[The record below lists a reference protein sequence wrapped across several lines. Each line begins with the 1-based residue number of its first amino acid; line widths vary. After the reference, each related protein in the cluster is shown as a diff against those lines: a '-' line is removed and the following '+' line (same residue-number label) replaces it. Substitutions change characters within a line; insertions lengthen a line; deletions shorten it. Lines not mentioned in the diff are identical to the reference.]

1 MNGEI
6 NMDMMSVLWQVGI
19 FASVLVF
26 GIKIGLASGLA
37 NLSKKLFAVICIAY
51 GGGVVLISAI
61 ASLYAEQLIQAIY
74 GYNTIFYIIM
84 ASIMIIAGLFTIR
97 EWKIHDKNTS
107 TATSLAIIAPCPCCF
122 GSIIASVLVVAPT
135 IGVSSLNL
143 SWYAAAALVGVMIV
157 TYLASNTI
165 IRFISKPYP
174 VVLGNFMLLLGAYF
188 LLSAIVIPNIAGAL
202 TKTMSP
208 ISLGS
213 PQDILMIILAFAI
226 LIVGGMVL
234 TKRGKNILE

>member
-1 MNGEI
+1 
-6 NMDMMSVLWQVGI
+6 MDMMSVLWQFGI

-37 NLSKKLFAVICIAY
+37 NLSKKLFAAICISY
-51 GGGVVLISAI
+51 GGGVILISAI

-74 GYNTIFYIIM
+74 SYNTIFYIAM

-122 GSIIASVLVVAPT
+122 GSIIASVLIVAPT

-157 TYLASNTI
+157 TYLSSNTI

-174 VVLGNFMLLLGAYF
+174 IVLGNFMLLLGAYF
-188 LLSAIVIPNIAGAL
+188 LLSAIVIPNIAGVMS
-202 TKTMSP
+202 KTMSP
-208 ISLGS
+208 ITISS
-213 PQDILMIILAFAI
+213 PQDILMIVLAFAI
-226 LIVGGMVL
+226 LLIGGIVL
-234 TKRGKNILE
+234 TKRSNNLLD

>member
-1 MNGEI
+1 
-6 NMDMMSVLWQVGI
+6 MDMMSVLWQVGI

-26 GIKIGLASGLA
+26 GVKIGLASGLA
-37 NLSKKLFAVICIAY
+37 NLSKKLFAIICIAY
-51 GGGVVLISAI
+51 GGGVVLFYAN
-61 ASLYAEQLIQAIY
+61 ASLYADQLIQAIY

-122 GSIIASVLVVAPT
+122 GSIIASVLIVAPT

-143 SWYAAAALVGVMIV
+143 SWYAAAALVAVMVV

-165 IRFISKPYP
+165 VRFIRKPYP
-174 VVLGNFMLLLGAYF
+174 IVLGNFMLLLGAYF

-202 TKTMSP
+202 TKTVSP
-208 ISLGS
+208 ISISS
-213 PQDILMIILAFAI
+213 PQDILMVILAFAI

-234 TKRGKNILE
+234 TKRGRSLLE

>member
-1 MNGEI
+1 
-6 NMDMMSVLWQVGI
+6 MDMMSVLWQVGI

-26 GIKIGLASGLA
+26 GVKIGLASGLA
-37 NLSKKLFAVICIAY
+37 NLSKKLFAIICIAY

-61 ASLYAEQLIQAIY
+61 ASLYADQLIQAIY

-122 GSIIASVLVVAPT
+122 GSIIASVLIVAPT

-143 SWYAAAALVGVMIV
+143 SWYAAAALVAVMIV

-165 IRFISKPYP
+165 VRFIRKPYP
-174 VVLGNFMLLLGAYF
+174 IVLGNFMLLLGAYF

-202 TKTMSP
+202 TKTASP
-208 ISLGS
+208 ISISS
-213 PQDILMIILAFAI
+213 PQDILMVILAFAI

-234 TKRGKNILE
+234 TKRGRTLLE

>member
-1 MNGEI
+1 
-6 NMDMMSVLWQVGI
+6 MDMMSVLWQVGI

-37 NLSKKLFAVICIAY
+37 NLSKKLFAIICIAY

-61 ASLYAEQLIQAIY
+61 ASLYADQLIQAIY

-122 GSIIASVLVVAPT
+122 GSIIASVLIVAPT

-143 SWYAAAALVGVMIV
+143 SWYAAAALVAVMVV

-165 IRFISKPYP
+165 VRFIRKPYP
-174 VVLGNFMLLLGAYF
+174 IVLGNFMLLLGAYF

-202 TKTMSP
+202 TKTVSP
-208 ISLGS
+208 ISISS
-213 PQDILMIILAFAI
+213 PQDILMVILAFAI

-234 TKRGKNILE
+234 TKRGRSLLE

>member
-1 MNGEI
+1 
-6 NMDMMSVLWQVGI
+6 MDMMSVLWQVGI

-37 NLSKKLFAVICIAY
+37 NLPKKLFAIICIAY
-51 GGGVVLISAI
+51 GGGVVVISAI
-61 ASLYAEQLIQAIY
+61 ASLFAEQLIQAIY
-74 GYNTIFYIIM
+74 SYNTIFYIIM

-107 TATSLAIIAPCPCCF
+107 TATSIAIIAPCPCCF
-122 GSIIASVLVVAPT
+122 GSIIASVLIVAPT

-165 IRFISKPYP
+165 VRFIKKPYP
-174 VVLGNFMLLLGAYF
+174 IVLGNFMLLLGAYF

-202 TKTMSP
+202 TKTLTP
-208 ISLGS
+208 ISIGS
-213 PQDILMIILAFAI
+213 PQDILMIIFAFAI
-226 LIVGGMVL
+226 LVVGGVVL
-234 TKRGKNILE
+234 KRKNNILQ

>member
-1 MNGEI
+1 
-6 NMDMMSVLWQVGI
+6 MMSVLWQVGI

-61 ASLYAEQLIQAIY
+61 ASLFADQLIQAIY
-74 GYNTIFYIIM
+74 SYNTIFYIIM

-122 GSIIASVLVVAPT
+122 GSIIASVLIVAPT

-143 SWYAAAALVGVMIV
+143 SWYAAAALVGVMVV

-165 IRFISKPYP
+165 IRFIKKPYP
-174 VVLGNFMLLLGAYF
+174 IVLGNFMLLLGAYF
-188 LLSAIVIPNIAGAL
+188 LLSAIVIPNIAGA
-202 TKTMSP
+202 MSKSPTP
-208 ISLGS
+208 ITINS

-226 LIVGGMVL
+226 LLVGGVVIS
-234 TKRGKNILE
+234 KRRSILD

>member
-1 MNGEI
+1 
-6 NMDMMSVLWQVGI
+6 MDMMSVLWQVGI
-19 FASVLVF
+19 FASVIVF

-37 NLSKKLFAVICIAY
+37 NLPKKLFALICILY

-61 ASLYAEQLIQAIY
+61 ASLYADQLVQAIY
-74 GYNTIFYIIM
+74 SYNTIFYIIM

-107 TATSLAIIAPCPCCF
+107 TATSIAIIAPCPCCF
-122 GSIIASVLVVAPT
+122 GSIIASVLIVAPT
-135 IGVSSLNL
+135 IGVSALNL

-165 IRFISKPYP
+165 IRFINKPYP
-174 VVLGNFMLLLGAYF
+174 IVLGNFMLLLGAYF

-202 TKTMSP
+202 TKTMTP
-208 ISLGS
+208 ISIGS
-213 PQDILMIILAFAI
+213 PQDKLMIIIEYAV
-226 LIVGGMVL
+226 LIIGGVVL
-234 TKRGKNILE
+234 KRRDNILQ

>member
-1 MNGEI
+1 
-6 NMDMMSVLWQVGI
+6 MDMMSVLWQVGI

-37 NLSKKLFAVICIAY
+37 NLSKRLFALICILY

-61 ASLYAEQLIQAIY
+61 ASLYADQLIEAIY
-74 GYNTIFYIIM
+74 GYNTMFYIIM

-97 EWKIHDKNTS
+97 EWKLHDKNTS

-122 GSIIASVLVVAPT
+122 GSIIASVLIVAPT

-157 TYLASNTI
+157 TYFASNTI
-165 IRFISKPYP
+165 IRFINKPYP
-174 VVLGNFMLLLGAYF
+174 IVLGNFMLLLGAYF
-188 LLSAIVIPNIAGAL
+188 LLSAIVIPNIAGVL
-202 TKTMSP
+202 SKTQTP
-208 ISLGS
+208 ISIGS
-213 PQDILMIILAFAI
+213 PQDILLIILAFAI
-226 LIVGGMVL
+226 LMVGGIVL
-234 TKRGKNILE
+234 NRRGNILE

>member
-1 MNGEI
+1 
-6 NMDMMSVLWQVGI
+6 MDMMSVLWQVGI
-19 FASVLVF
+19 FASVMVF

-37 NLSKKLFAVICIAY
+37 NLSKKLFAVILIAY
-51 GGGVVLISAI
+51 GGGVVVLSYV
-61 ASLYAEQLIQAIY
+61 ASFFAEPLIQAIY
-74 GYNTIFYIIM
+74 GYNSIFYIIM

-122 GSIIASVLVVAPT
+122 GSIIASVIIVAPT

-143 SWYAAAALVGVMIV
+143 SWYAAIALVVVMAV

-165 IRFISKPYP
+165 VRFINRPYP
-174 VVLGNFMLLLGAYF
+174 IVLGNFMLLIGAYF
-188 LLSAIVIPNIAGAL
+188 LLSAIVIPNIAGVLQKNL
-202 TKTMSP
+202 TPITM
-208 ISLGS
+208 GS

-226 LIVGGMVL
+226 LIAGGIVIK
-234 TKRGKNILE
+234 KRGNILE

>member
-1 MNGEI
+1 
-6 NMDMMSVLWQVGI
+6 MDMMSVLWQVGI

-37 NLSKKLFAVICIAY
+37 NLSKKLFAIICIAY

-122 GSIIASVLVVAPT
+122 GSIIASVLIVAPT

-234 TKRGKNILE
+234 TKRGRNILE

>member
-1 MNGEI
+1 
-6 NMDMMSVLWQVGI
+6 MDMMSVLWQVGI

-37 NLSKKLFAVICIAY
+37 NLSKKLFAIICIAY
-51 GGGVVLISAI
+51 GGGVIVISAI
-61 ASLYAEQLIQAIY
+61 ASLFAEQLIQAIY
-74 GYNTIFYIIM
+74 SYNTIFYIIM

-143 SWYAAAALVGVMIV
+143 SWYAAAALVGVMVV

-165 IRFISKPYP
+165 IRFIKKPYP

-188 LLSAIVIPNIAGAL
+188 LLSAIVIPNIAGVMSKTL
-202 TKTMSP
+202 TP
-208 ISLGS
+208 ITIGS
-213 PQDILMIILAFAI
+213 PQDILMIIVAFAI
-226 LIVGGMVL
+226 LVVGGVL
-234 TKRGKNILE
+234 LNRRGSILD

>member
-51 GGGVVLISAI
+51 GGGVILISAI

-234 TKRGKNILE
+234 TKRGRNILE